1 MHYADII
8 AALIKAGHPPRQ
20 LADEMDVT
28 PTTISQ
34 VIHSK
39 QSSYNVAS
47 KISAVTGIPLNKLW
61 PCGRYS
67 KPHARRKA
75 VAA

>member
-1 MHYADII
+1 MHYADNI

-20 LADEMDVT
+20 LADEMGVT
-28 PTTISQ
+28 PTSISQ

-47 KISAVTGIPLNKLW
+47 RISNITNIPLNKLW
-61 PCGRYS
+61 PCGRYKKS
-67 KPHARRKA
+67 RIRHT
-75 VAA
+75 AAA